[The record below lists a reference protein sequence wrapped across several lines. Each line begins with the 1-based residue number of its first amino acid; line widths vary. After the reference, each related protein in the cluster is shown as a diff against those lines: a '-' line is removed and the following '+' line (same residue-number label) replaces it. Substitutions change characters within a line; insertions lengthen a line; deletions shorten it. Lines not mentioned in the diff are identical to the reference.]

1 MREEQLRT
9 REQYDK
15 LRIGFDLEA
24 IRFEKKMQEKAFDLV
39 WSLKVKQF
47 DLLIN
52 ISRRLGEAR
61 A

>member
-39 WSLKVKQF
+39 
-47 DLLIN
+47 
-52 ISRRLGEAR
+52 
-61 A
+61 